1 VLVLFYSLL
10 AAMNLGAVFAYQAQA
25 LQGART
31 LKFAESLADPPPGGA
46 NRVHPTAF
54 ENGLRTALHAGRP
67 LARGV
72 TVKQPSFA
80 ADNILARHSN

>member
-31 LKFAESLADPPPGGA
+31 LKFAESLADPPTGGRIGCIQQLLKMA
-46 NRVHPTAF
+46 Y
-54 ENGLRTALHAGRP
+54 ELRYMQAVR
-67 LARGV
+67 
-72 TVKQPSFA
+72 
-80 ADNILARHSN
+80 